1 MQNKKIEKLEDIDTP
16 EELITF
22 LKNNQGKNAK
32 FALPKSKEETKKY
45 FEDNQIGK
53 LYFIAQL
60 FFDLGD
66 GKKLPLM
73 YNEKIENMLKTM
85 KEEQGI
91 SISRKEFE
99 LGIIF
104 YKKFIEGYE
113 QEILEKI

>member
-1 MQNKKIEKLEDIDTP
+1 MQNKKIEKLEDINTP
-16 EELITF
+16 EEFNTF
-22 LKNNQGKNAK
+22 LENNLGKNAK
-32 FALPKSKEETKKY
+32 FALPESDKEAKKY

-53 LYFIAQL
+53 LYFIAYL
-60 FFDLGD
+60 FFDTGN
-66 GKKLPLM
+66 GKKLPLI
-73 YNEKIENMLKTM
+73 YNEKAENMLKTM